1 MKKTSFKFVLFTLLC
16 VASFSGCN
24 NASPPTS
31 SSHSPINTP
40 GQRVELRN
48 HLVGGKTNIFYFYA
62 DW

>member
-1 MKKTSFKFVLFTLLC
+1 MKNLPFKFAFFALLC
-16 VASFSGCN
+16 VAAFSGCN

-48 HLVGGKTNIFYFYA
+48 HLVAGKTNIFYFHA